1 MAAAHNQAFSPS
13 SFPELF
19 SFWARYPD
27 SVPYAGG
34 AELVRNQG
42 RRLLS
47 LPQNILSLDKIAELR
62 HITRTERYL
71 ELGAMVR
78 LTEIIHLGKIV
89 PEILI
94 LCLQGIAGP
103 HLRNIATIGGNIC
116 APCRGTDAAAP
127 MIALD
132 AHYELRTAAG
142 LRWISASRFSSLPGS
157 LALEKQE
164 LLTRIRIPLE
174 QWTYSRYHKF
184 GNSGSSQGAIV
195 FILRNQ
201 KNILTDLRV
210 VYGGKI
216 ILRDK
221 NSESLLG
228 GKKLPLEKKDAR
240 NFLEHWQNYLGSLD
254 KPASPGEIP
263 DPGDRNS
270 GPPKEDSPG
279 FSMPDQ
285 YSRTQILNFIETAL
299 MEITD

>member
-27 SVPYAGG
+27 AVPYAGG

-42 RRLLS
+42 RRVLS
-47 LPQNILSLDKIAELR
+47 LPQNILSLDKMAELR

-78 LTEIIHLGKIV
+78 LTEIIHLGKVV

-94 LCLQGIAGP
+94 RCLQEIAGP
-103 HLRNIATIGGNIC
+103 HLRNIATIGGNVC
-116 APCRGTDAAAP
+116 NPRRGTDTPAP

-132 AHYELRTAAG
+132 AHYELRTASS

-174 QWTYSRYHKF
+174 QWTFSRYHKF
-184 GNSGSSQGAIV
+184 ENSGSSEGVIV

-221 NSESLLG
+221 NSESSLA

-240 NFLEHWQNYLGSLD
+240 NFLEHWQNYLGALG
-254 KPASPGEIP
+254 KLASPPENPGPVNQDLDPAGETTLP
-263 DPGDRNS
+263 FPG
-270 GPPKEDSPG
+270 E
-279 FSMPDQ
+279 
-285 YSRTQILNFIETAL
+285 YSRAQIISFIEMAL